1 MLLVAVALLL
11 GANNVKADI
20 IWQDSNGSTQIGI
33 PYGTFTNEMEGSTL
47 RFTYS
52 LQRQNGWTPQY
63 KVEMYRGGNN
73 ALVFSQPI
81 TDDGSDESTFD
92 IILTPDVF
100 SKINTIDQYN
110 VCGNVYGSW
119 VSIKKIEILS
129 GSSTSKTDVT
139 LTYSATT

>member
-1 MLLVAVALLL
+1 MRTKDMKTKNIFRMLLVAVALLL

-81 TDDGSDESTFD
+81 TDDGSD
-92 IILTPDVF
+92 
-100 SKINTIDQYN
+100 
-110 VCGNVYGSW
+110 
-119 VSIKKIEILS
+119 
-129 GSSTSKTDVT
+129 
-139 LTYSATT
+139 